1 MSIIP
6 NHIVL
11 YDIPWD
17 AYTKMMDALGEKHV
31 PHVYQ
36 KGTLEM
42 MSPTEEHE
50 WIKTILGR
58 LIEAA
63 AVELEIPMLPVGSA
77 TRRHQKLEHGF
88 EPDESYYVGRESVE
102 RAKRKTT
109 GGKKTVPD
117 LAIEVAWSRAV
128 LAKLD
133 SYAVVGVP
141 EVWRYQRGKVEF
153 FVLGEDSK
161 YQTVERSLS
170 FPLLTTKMVNQSLK
184 LVQETDDC
192 EAIKSFVGEIRKRR
206 KKS

>member
-1 MSIIP
+1 MSMIP

-17 AYTKMMDALGEKHV
+17 AYTKMMDALGDKHV
-31 PHVYQ
+31 SHVYQ

-42 MSPTEEHE
+42 TSPSEEHE
-50 WIKTILGR
+50 WIKNILGR

-63 AVELEIPMLPVGSA
+63 AVELKIPMLPVGSA

-102 RAKRKTT
+102 RAKRKMT

-133 SYAVVGVP
+133 SYAVVGIP
-141 EVWRYQRGKVEF
+141 EVWRHQRGKVEF
-153 FVLGEDSK
+153 LVLSEDSK
-161 YQTVERSLS
+161 YKSVERSLV
-170 FPLLTTKMVNQSLK
+170 FPLFTTKLVNQSLK
-184 LVQETDDC
+184 LMQETDDF
-192 EAIKSFVGEIRKRR
+192 EAIEAFVGEIRKLR